1 MNSTYTLPVRRQRSR
16 ALALLAHAAPGALAA
31 AILCLPASAAF
42 AQTVPAEAAAT
53 DQIPAETA
61 SEALTGDIVVNGRR
75 QQNAL
80 AEEHDA
86 VGVIDIVT
94 TGDVAIHSQTG
105 IADLAKTLP
114 GISVSRD
121 QGRNQSATGEA
132 QYVSIRGFDTSY
144 NAYTLD
150 GLRLPQ
156 VAGNSRA
163 ISLNLFSPFAVG
175 AIAVDKTPGAAKD
188 SDSIAG
194 IVDLRTPTAFDFS
207 TDFTRARVLAQG
219 AQLALDRKQKGFGG
233 AVGIDAAR
241 RFGSDRQFG
250 VYVAGYYEERA
261 NAAESTAVQNDYKT
275 TNFNVGTARANG
287 DALSADGVQWNFYDN
302 EIKRYGASGSLDFH
316 SDPVELFARVNYAT
330 YLNTNTMNQTGLRN
344 ELTRGQTNSNPVRT
358 LTGGGT
364 TQAYNAAGI
373 YTPLGINPAS
383 YFRTEDVE
391 QELFSAQVGGKA
403 HWNGFTASLEGAYAD
418 GRFDQPQRIE
428 AAFRGVAYNGAATN
442 TGLSSEGV
450 VVDLSNPRS
459 PRPVLSSG
467 ASAYVGSL
475 DRPTQLYVQQGY
487 DYLSEVKKTVKG
499 SVGWE
504 GTGVLASIAV
514 GGLYEDSDRD
524 GRSLSPDV
532 TRYRFL
538 TPLQA
543 GTVQGPTINQ
553 YLGYVLKDFLDY
565 YPSRGIK
572 VLERSQ
578 LDSQVSQ
585 YMNLATVS
593 QQVINQGLLKA
604 NEKRKAVYGTA
615 TLKLGTLEV
624 VPGVRYE
631 DNSFDARYFSAN
643 ANGIGGSFVNAG
655 RNYDHL
661 DPSVLAAW
669 KPDDRFVVR
678 GAIRSSYARP
688 GFDQIAGPTRRSD
701 ADSNGVITV
710 TRPNPDLKPVEAWSY
725 DAGVE
730 YYGGV
735 GRYLQVALYYK
746 DLKNILVPTGTRSLS
761 ETVGNVVT
769 IQPVNGRGG
778 NAKGVEASG
787 RFTIGDMVG
796 STFLG
801 NFGVG
806 GNITYQRTEANYQ
819 ISATD
824 IRRSSLP
831 QAPDLIYNAEVFY
844 ADGKVRTNLSYNH
857 TGRFL
862 SNVQDSQPDIYVQPV
877 GELNFGLAFAA
888 TDNLEIGVAAR
899 NLLDQHTYWATVGK
913 SERYISNDR
922 NGGYMKTGRVFQF
935 SLTMKM

>member
-1 MNSTYTLPVRRQRSR
+1 MITKSTMPVRRQRSH
-16 ALALLAHAAPGALAA
+16 ALALSTQTAWSALVIAG
-31 AILCLPASAAF
+31 LCVPVTAAF
-42 AQTVPAEAAAT
+42 AQTQPASVVPAE
-53 DQIPAETA
+53 PAPETA

-75 QQNAL
+75 QQSAL
-80 AEEHDA
+80 AEERKA

-132 QYVSIRGFDTSY
+132 QYVSIRGFDTGY

-156 VAGNSRA
+156 VAGSSRA

-175 AIAVDKTPGAAKD
+175 AIAVDKTPGASKD

-207 TDFTRARVLAQG
+207 TNFIRARVLAQG

-241 RFGSDRQFG
+241 RFGNDHQFG

-261 NAAESTAVQNDYKT
+261 NAAESTAVQNDYRT

-287 DALSADGVQWNFYDN
+287 NALSADGIQWNFYNN
-302 EIKRYGASGSLDFH
+302 EIKRYGATGSFDFH
-316 SDPVELFARVNYAT
+316 SDPVELFAHVNYAT

-344 ELTRGQTNSNPVRT
+344 ELTSGQTNSNPVRA

-364 TQAYNAAGI
+364 TQAYNAAGVF
-373 YTPLGINPAS
+373 TPLGINPAS

-403 HWNGFTASLEGAYAD
+403 HWNRFTAALEGAYAD

-428 AAFRGVAYNGAATN
+428 AAFRGIAYNGAPGN
-442 TGLSSEGV
+442 TGAATQGV
-450 VVDLSNPRS
+450 NVDLSDPRS
-459 PRPVLSSG
+459 PRPILSPG

-475 DRPTQLYVQQGY
+475 DLPTQLYVQQGY

-499 SVGWE
+499 SLGWA
-504 GTGVLASIAV
+504 GTGLLASVEI
-514 GGLYEDSDRD
+514 GGLYENSDRD
-524 GRSLSPDV
+524 GRSLSPDS
-532 TRYRFL
+532 TRYRFR

-543 GTVQGPTINQ
+543 GTVQGPSINQ
-553 YLGYVLKDFLDY
+553 YFGYVLKDFLDY
-565 YPSRGIK
+565 YPARGIK
-572 VLERSQ
+572 VLDRGQ

-585 YMNLATVS
+585 FVNQAAVS
-593 QQVINQGLLKA
+593 PQVINQGLLKA

-624 VPGVRYE
+624 VPGLRYE
-631 DNSFDARYFSAN
+631 DNSFDAQYFSTN
-643 ANGIGGSFVNAG
+643 ANGVGGSFVNAG
-655 RNYDHL
+655 RKYYHL
-661 DPSVLAAW
+661 DPSLLAAW

-678 GAIRSSYARP
+678 GAVRSSYARP

-730 YYGGV
+730 YYAGV

-746 DLKNILVPTGTRSLS
+746 DLKNILVPTGTRSIS
-761 ETVGNVVT
+761 QAVGNIVT
-769 IQPVNGRGG
+769 IQPANGRSGT
-778 NAKGVEASG
+778 AKGIEASG
-787 RFTIGDMVG
+787 RFTIGDMTT
-796 STFLG
+796 SKFLG

-806 GNITYQRTEANYQ
+806 GNITFQQTEANYQ

-824 IRRSSLP
+824 IRRTSLP

-844 ADGKVRTNLSYNH
+844 ADGRFRTNLSYNY

-862 SNVQDSQPDIYVQPV
+862 ATVQDSQPDIYVQPV
-877 GELNFGLAFAA
+877 GELNFGIAFAA
-888 TDNLEIGVAAR
+888 TDTLEVGVAAR

-922 NGGYMKTGRVFQF
+922 NGGYMNTGRVLQF